1 MDQKTT
7 INVLIVADV
16 LADGE
21 QLINILRKAGLSIHA
36 EAVRNEDYL
45 RERLHLKT
53 WDLLCIFVGNK
64 RLSLAQLHAVLVE
77 MDQDLPA
84 LALGIT
90 QDCAVPATVLNI
102 AVSNL
107 QDQQQCAQLVHF
119 ARNELNNL
127 DVRRSLRK
135 TSAALKELQQ
145 RYQLLLD
152 SASDAVC
159 YLHEG
164 LHIYANQAYANL
176 FGYHAGTELRS
187 VPFLD
192 LVDEQD
198 METVRE
204 FLRNPQSSGKSC
216 LFHGVT
222 GADTRTRLNME
233 CAVVPYEEERS
244 QQIIVRPA
252 TGNIELQS
260 RMKAQQGKD
269 LLTNLLNRNSL
280 LERIEQAIANAI
292 YERQH
297 SALLLIAL
305 TDFDD
310 YSALAGRP
318 AANML
323 LADAARL
330 LNKAAPDGVVLGRC
344 GDNEFALLL
353 PTARSAR
360 NEKLLATIQ
369 STLGDGL
376 QKLLS
381 PGNAINVSAGLAAI
395 NELSPAA
402 EIVIARARHNLT
414 MRDMNNS
421 GDLPTDPYGT
431 PEQMFQRL
439 EEAFENEDFV
449 LVFQPVVSLKEDGV
463 QRYEVRIRLQ
473 DKGYMISPPRFLEL
487 ANQHGLG
494 EKIDRWVAEKSL
506 QVLQERGT
514 PNLQLIVNLTHN
526 SIVSPD
532 FLPWLQQRMH
542 DRRQAADNI
551 VVQISELDIVSSP
564 DEVKHFCQQLQ
575 QLRIDLSITHF
586 GCTLTPFKYLP
597 HESAAYVKLDKS
609 LLEDIGL
616 NLIQRDKLNTT
627 VNALHA
633 KGLLVIAPMIDQIN
647 LLPLLW
653 QANVNFVQGN
663 FLQAPTDKL
672 DFTFVQD
679 EELTLD
685 SFR

>member
-7 INVLIVADV
+7 INVLIVADA

-45 RERLHLKT
+45 RERLDLTT
-53 WDLLCIFVGNK
+53 WDLLFIFVGNK
-64 RLSLAQLHAVLVE
+64 RVSLAQLHAVLVE
-77 MDQDLPA
+77 MGQDLPA

-90 QDCAVPATVLNI
+90 QECSVPATVLNI
-102 AVSNL
+102 AVDNL
-107 QDQQQCAQLVHF
+107 QNQQQCARLVHF

-164 LHIYANQAYANL
+164 LHIYANQAYATL
-176 FGYHAGTELRS
+176 FGYHTATELRS

-204 FLRNPQSSGKSC
+204 FLRDPQSSGKSC

-252 TGNIELQS
+252 TGNLELQS
-260 RMKAQQGKD
+260 RIKAQQGKD

-292 YERQH
+292 YEHQH

-305 TDFDD
+305 TGFDD

-318 AANML
+318 AANIL

-330 LNKAAPDGVVLGRC
+330 LDKAAPEGVVVGRC
-344 GDNEFALLL
+344 GDSEFALLL
-353 PTARSAR
+353 PTSRSAR
-360 NEKLLATIQ
+360 NEKLLAAIQ
-369 STLGDGL
+369 STLSDDL
-376 QKLLS
+376 QKLMP
-381 PGNAINVSAGLAAI
+381 PGNAISVSAGLAAI

-402 EIVIARARHNLT
+402 EIVISRARHNLT
-414 MRDMNNS
+414 MRDMRNN
-421 GDLPTDPYGT
+421 GDLPADPYGT

-449 LVFQPVVSLKEDGV
+449 LVFQPVVSLKEDGI

-473 DKGYMISPPRFLEL
+473 DKGYMIYPPRFLEL

-494 EKIDRWVAEKSL
+494 ERIDRWVAERSL
-506 QVLQERGT
+506 QVLQDRDN

-551 VVQISELDIVSSP
+551 VLQISELDIVSSP
-564 DEVKHFCQQLQ
+564 DEVNHFCQQLQ
-575 QLRIDLSITHF
+575 QLRIDLSVTHF

-672 DFTFVQD
+672 DFSFVQD